1 MSTLTENLGL
11 FKYDTS
17 TDGSMPFNINQAL
30 NNNWDIIDSAI
41 SNGSLSATCS
51 LSENGFIKFNNGLII
66 NYGNAITGSQ
76 TASFVQPTLS
86 ANGTLGEGE
95 FAVATTTQYNQQAYY
110 GFDENDN
117 TLFSSSSGDLFL
129 YSNTP
134 LKIQNMQFINFHS
147 NHSYHVAAGSVY
159 GSNNGTNWDTLT
171 TFTLSVSGNKT
182 PYTIEIN
189 SPSEYTY
196 YKIVGTSFLEG
207 KYWSFYQCYI
217 TATYTTTAL
226 NQITFPQ
233 AFTSTNYAYSLAYRN
248 GTFGNSY
255 AINLTS
261 TGMTLQNNSK
271 ADAVYYI
278 AIGC

>member
-86 ANGTLGEGE
+86 ANGTLGEEE
-95 FAVATTTQYNQQAYY
+95 FAVATTNQYLQQAYY
-110 GFDENDN
+110 GFDDNDN
-117 TLFSSSSGDLFL
+117 TVFGSSSGDLFI
-129 YSNTP
+129 YSSIP
-134 LKIQNMQFINFHS
+134 LKIQELQFINFHS
-147 NHSYHVAAGSVY
+147 NHSYDIRGGSIY
-159 GSNNGTNWDTLT
+159 GSNTNENWSLIT
-171 TFTLSVSGNKT
+171 TFTQATEGDRV
-182 PYTIEIN
+182 PYTLTVN
-189 SPSEYTY
+189 SPNEYKY
-196 YKIVGTSFLEG
+196 YKIQGTTFVEG
-207 KYWSFYQCYI
+207 KYWTFYQCYI